1 MRVKKATEKEVRFE
15 KMDEVLY
22 FTAANHFLKTN
33 KLAIY
38 AEKWADGY
46 KAQRQSLLSVWFL
59 DASLSKLSFPATAS
73 TISFSCFKTALTISL
88 FPFPLLNVACS
99 PTGLTG

>member
-1 MRVKKATEKEVRFE
+1 MRVKKATEKGLRFE
-15 KMDEVLY
+15 KMDQVLY
-22 FTAANHFLKTN
+22 FTAANYFLKTN
-33 KLAIY
+33 KWAIY
-38 AEKWADGY
+38 AEKWADGH
-46 KAQRQSLLSVWFL
+46 KTQPKSLLSVWFL

-73 TISFSCFKTALTISL
+73 TISFSCFKTALIVSL